1 MSATWASPLI
11 FSFIEKANTVP
22 ELQQAH
28 GYMLKTGI
36 FHQTYAVSR
45 LITSAAANTN
55 TLSYAHSIFAQIHQ
69 PNTYIYNTMIR
80 AYAASSPYLSVTLF
94 LKLLCDEGDVDVFPD
109 KYTFTFIFKACASLF
124 SVEPTRQI
132 HAHVLKQGLGC
143 DSYICNTLLNTY
155 AKCGRLETAR
165 FLLDRMPTKDV
176 ISWNAL
182 LSVLVDMGLMDLAS
196 GLFREMPTKN
206 LESWNFLL
214 SGYLNSGLLVK
225 ARKVF
230 DNMLERDVVSW
241 NAMLTGYAK
250 AGMHREVWM
259 LFEDM
264 QRAELKPDSYTLV
277 NLLSTSAV
285 VGALNHGLWVHNYI
299 CRNGIE
305 VKGFLATALVDMYSK
320 CGNIEKAIEVFD
332 RTSEKDVSTWNAM
345 ITGLSIHGR
354 GKHALHLFSEMI
366 DSGNFEPNEITFVSL
381 LSACSRVG
389 LFVEGQEIFE
399 SMVSVYGIE
408 PSIEHYGCMVDLLGR
423 FGLLEEA
430 KELVEKMPVKQTPLL
445 WESLLSAC
453 RNHGNTD
460 LAEQIARKLLE
471 LDPEHSTGYLQLSNI
486 QASTGRWN
494 DVCEIRREMRAKEIS
509 KRPGGSLIEVDGIV
523 HEFLA
528 GEGIIY

>member
-1 MSATWASPLI
+1 
-11 FSFIEKANTVP
+11 
-22 ELQQAH
+22 
-28 GYMLKTGI
+28 
-36 FHQTYAVSR
+36 
-45 LITSAAANTN
+45 
-55 TLSYAHSIFAQIHQ
+55 
-69 PNTYIYNTMIR
+69 MIR
-80 AYAASSPYLSVTLF
+80 AYAASSPYLSFTLF
-94 LKLLCDEGDVDVFPD
+94 LKLLCDEEDVDVFPD

-264 QRAELKPDSYTLV
+264 QRAELRPDSYTLV

-332 RTSEKDVSTWNAM
+332 CTSEKDVSTWNAM

-354 GKHALHLFSEMI
+354 GKRALHLFSEMI

-389 LFVEGQEIFE
+389 LLVEGQEIFE

-486 QASTGRWN
+486 QALTGRWN
-494 DVCEIRREMRAKEIS
+494 DVCEIRREMRAKEIG

-528 GEGIIY
+528 GEGIIS